1 MAGLGEF
8 HKRRILVTFQ
18 HIERLLN
25 QSVHALAQTQSDLQ
39 QRNVQDI
46 PPSKQLQIE
55 SHIRIIR
62 NQMRSLLKRF
72 QIDLPEPST
81 PSSWILRTNMTSVD
95 MALEDLHPQ
104 KMRGYGE
111 MDPAA
116 AGELTQTLKE
126 IRRQVSQMLKE
137 LD

>member
-62 NQMRSLLKRF
+62 NQMRGLLKRF

-104 KMRGYGE
+104 KMKGYGE
-111 MDPAA
+111 IDSVA